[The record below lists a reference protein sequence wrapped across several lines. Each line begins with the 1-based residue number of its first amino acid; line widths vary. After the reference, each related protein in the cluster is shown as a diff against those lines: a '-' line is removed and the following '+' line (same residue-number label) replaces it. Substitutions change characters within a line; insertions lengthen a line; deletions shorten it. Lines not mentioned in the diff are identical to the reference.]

1 MAPLF
6 VGSNSDDS
14 RIRSDRV
21 GLAASTSNPASADT
35 GDVYYNSTDNKLTV
49 YNGSDW
55 VSAGGGGTLSGIASG
70 ALTDGMP
77 VIIQS
82 DETIRSVVQEVNN
95 FSPIGVGTT
104 NYIQNGSEP
113 KYISVIYNTDRDLHV
128 AFYEDETSNNLKGSV
143 IQVNEDSVTP
153 SVSTKLVSNRH
164 PSETDAA
171 FIAETSGANAVN
183 AVFYTSGTT
192 LYTMGSLISGSMN
205 SMNGATL
212 TLGSE
217 FSVQTST
224 PTTPR
229 CIATNNT
236 SGRTFVFY
244 IRSADVMCRGISW
257 SGITASHTGGG
268 EQTVTTDSANTLSV
282 AYNGS
287 DKVLI
292 AYDEGSN
299 GKAVVGTISGEA
311 ISFGSA
317 VTFSTGGAALL
328 GEDGVSYDST
338 LDKFLIV
345 YRDQGDSEDMKAI
358 VATVSGTSATF
369 GAATDVFTDSNNL
382 GNVYYDPVGGRHAIV
397 INDQTNDLHKVFMA
411 TISGTS
417 VTVDSGIGVAYL
429 ADQNKR
435 MRLSHDIDQERFLA
449 LHRGNQIQKFEVQS
463 LKTSTI
469 TKHLT
474 ANNFIGFSDAAYSD
488 GATATVQIEG
498 SVDDA
503 QSGLTTAKTHYVQHD
518 GTLST
523 TAGDPSVPAGT
534 AISATK
540 IIIET

>member
-35 GDVYYNSTDNKLTV
+35 GDVYYNSTDNKLNV
-49 YNGSDW
+49 YDGSDW
-55 VSAGGGGTLSGIASG
+55 AEAGGGGTLSGIASG

-77 VIIQS
+77 VIVQS
-82 DETIRSVVQEVNN
+82 DGTIRSVVQEVNN

-113 KYISVIYNTDRDLHV
+113 KYISVIYNTDQDLHV
-128 AFYEDETSNNLKGSV
+128 AFYEDETSSNLKGSV
-143 IQVNEDSVTP
+143 IQVIEDSVTP
-153 SVSTKLVSNRH
+153 SVNTKLVSSRH

-171 FIAETSGANAVN
+171 FMAETSGANAVN

-192 LYTMGSLISGSMN
+192 LYTMGSIISGDMD
-205 SMNGATL
+205 GATL

-236 SGRTFVFY
+236 DGRTFVFY

-345 YRDQGDSEDMKAI
+345 YRDQGDSEDLKAI

-369 GAATDVFTDSNNL
+369 GTATDVFTGSNNL
-382 GNVYYDPVGGRHAIV
+382 GNVYYDPVGGKHAIV
-397 INDQTNDLHKVFMA
+397 INDQANDLHKVFMA

-417 VTVDSGIGVAYL
+417 VTVDSGTGVAFL

-449 LHRGNQIQKFEVQS
+449 LHRGNQTQKFELQS

-469 TKHLT
+469 TKYLT

-488 GATATVQIEG
+488 GATATIQIAG
-498 SVDDA
+498 AVDDA
-503 QSGLTTAKTHYVQHD
+503 QSGLTTASVHYVQND

-523 TAGDPSVPAGT
+523 SAGSPSVEAGL
-534 AISATK
+534 ALSATEIAIK
-540 IIIET
+540 A